1 MNPKSNS
8 SSPRAPRS
16 GGFSSR
22 PSAPR
27 YGGSRFSGGNGGG
40 GSSSRGGYAPRGGYG
55 GGRGGYGGGGGGRG
69 GGGPKSERSDGCRLI
84 NKPVITEEVDN
95 FKPEHN
101 FTDFA
106 IDERLKKNI
115 LTKGYTAPTP
125 IQDRVIPHILRGE

>member
-27 YGGSRFSGGNGGG
+27 YGGSRFSSGSAAGG
-40 GSSSRGGYAPRGGYG
+40 GSSSRGGYASRGGYG
-55 GGRGGYGGGGGGRG
+55 GGRGGYGGGRGGRG
-69 GGGPKSERSDGCRLI
+69 GGGPKGERIDVSRFI
-84 NKPVITEEVDN
+84 NKAVITEEVDN

-101 FTDFA
+101 FT
-106 IDERLKKNI
+106 
-115 LTKGYTAPTP
+115 
-125 IQDRVIPHILRGE
+125 